1 MKLFYSMHSSQC
13 PFLLVS
19 SFVSKSDNID
29 DALKELME
37 STAKTNQGAVSD
49 DVSIH
54 RVIAHDDNK
63 SEKPSEEELR
73 WLSVVSPRWDVE
85 WPKTAVYY
93 HLYGRTR
100 YFQTSDGQYEWK
112 LGDE

>member
-1 MKLFYSMHSSQC
+1 MKLFYSMQCSLC

-19 SFVSKSDNID
+19 SFVSKSDDID

-37 STAKTNQGAVSD
+37 STDKNRQGDLSD
-49 DVSIH
+49 EVRIH

-63 SEKPSEEELR
+63 SEKPSEAELQ
-73 WLSVVSPRWDVE
+73 WLHVVSPRWDVE

-93 HLYGRTR
+93 HLYGRVR
-100 YFQTSDGQYEWK
+100 QVQTSNGQYEWK

>member
-1 MKLFYSMHSSQC
+1 MHNSQC

-19 SFVSKSDNID
+19 SFVSKSDDID

-37 STAKTNQGAVSD
+37 STEKNSQGDLSD
-49 DVSIH
+49 DVYIH

-63 SEKPSEEELR
+63 SEKPSEDEVR
-73 WLSVVSPRWDVE
+73 WLNVVSPRWDVE

-100 YFQTSDGQYEWK
+100 YVQTSDGQYEWK

>member
-1 MKLFYSMHSSQC
+1 MKFFYSMHCPRC
-13 PFLLVS
+13 PFLLAS

-29 DALKELME
+29 DALKELMK
-37 STAKTNQGAVSD
+37 STAELSE
-49 DVSIH
+49 DVQIH

-63 SEKPSEEELR
+63 SEKPSEEEIR
-73 WLSVVSPRWDVE
+73 WLNVVSPRWDVE

-93 HLYGRTR
+93 HLYGRVR
-100 YFQTSDGQYEWK
+100 QVQTSDGQYEWK

>member
-13 PFLLVS
+13 PFLMAS

-37 STAKTNQGAVSD
+37 STAKTSQGASSE
-49 DVSIH
+49 DVKIH

-73 WLSVVSPRWDVE
+73 WLNVVSPRWDVE

-93 HLYGRTR
+93 HLYGRVR
-100 YFQTSDGQYEWK
+100 YVQTSDGQYEWK